1 MDPRLKQ
8 SLLWGVIGALSF
20 LVLLQGYELITGRL
34 VDWLVKLG
42 TAVVV
47 LVGATALTHVT
58 ARRQASTKEQT

>member
-1 MDPRLKQ
+1 MDPRVKQ
-8 SLLWGVIGALSF
+8 SLLWGLIGALSF
-20 LVLLQGYELITGRL
+20 LVLLQGYELLTGRL

-47 LVGATALTHVT
+47 LVGATVLTYAT